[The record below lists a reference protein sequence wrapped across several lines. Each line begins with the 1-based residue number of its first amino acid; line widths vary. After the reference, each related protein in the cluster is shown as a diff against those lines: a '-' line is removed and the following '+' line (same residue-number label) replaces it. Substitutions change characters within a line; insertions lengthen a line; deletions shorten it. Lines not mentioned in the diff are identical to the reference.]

1 MHIIGRGV
9 PSVTVLTKYIN
20 QTYTSH
26 KWLIPALEK
35 SESFL
40 SMWTSWHEICNAGPE
55 RRIWVLH
62 SSFPLAPHL
71 PFIGGKE
78 SVRECVHVHVHVYPL
93 Y

>member
-1 MHIIGRGV
+1 MHIIGHGV

-55 RRIWVLH
+55 
-62 SSFPLAPHL
+62 
-71 PFIGGKE
+71 
-78 SVRECVHVHVHVYPL
+78 
-93 Y
+93 